1 MNERELMIFTHGFL
15 IANVVLEDTFRLYL
29 SLCDHQ
35 FAEKSFLD
43 YMLNKFKE
51 MTSDIGTIEKYKI
64 QKLFSDLGIPQGES
78 ILDELIDKCG
88 CCNFSSSGASSSNNN
103 SNAEWATVGEQH
115 EENALI
121 HWSTLYKG
129 LAVCVN
135 EDLRNSLPSPN
146 GSFDRA
152 VLDDS
157 SADRDHNSSTG
168 SGMGLKK
175 LLGAFSKEKKGT
187 TKAECAALFSN
198 ISRLDC
204 LNICHGDDVV
214 SREIANSTS
223 AYAQTSFSVT
233 LKGRENHPLI
243 FVCCK
248 PEHRDKWV
256 EAFKIGVVRAMTQ
269 SFDREVVEL
278 RKKIGWQHLVM
289 RTSLTSLVVLNDI
302 IALECACQDGGD
314 NDEGEDVRMELNLLD
329 EYNGYSPLHYA
340 TILGHV
346 ECMEVLLEAGSKVTL
361 EDRKGES
368 PMYHGKN
375 VLTAIRLY
383 DCRLY
388 ADNLLLHL
396 SSSYFKALKTRNDEV
411 ANVLEKYGADRT
423 DDLRKLI
430 QCEIEEQQN
439 GVDKEDGRLETCTET
454 LDNSEAA
461 SEAEIDE
468 LLLKAVNQLG

>member
-1 MNERELMIFTHGFL
+1 VNERELMIFTHGFL
-15 IANVVLEDTFRLYL
+15 IANVVLEDTFRIYL

-35 FAEKSFLD
+35 VTEKSFLD

-51 MTSDIGTIEKYKI
+51 MTSEVGTIEKYKI

-115 EENALI
+115 EENELI

-198 ISRLDC
+198 ISRIDC

-233 LKGRENHPLI
+233 LKGRDSHPLI

-256 EAFKIGVVRAMTQ
+256 EAFKIGVIRAMTQ

-289 RTSLTSLVVLNDI
+289 RSSLTSLVVLNDTI
-302 IALECACQDGGD
+302 VLECACQDGGA
-314 NDEGEDVRMELNLLD
+314 NDEGEEEEYRWSSNMKDVRMELNLLD

-340 TILGHV
+340 TILGHI

-375 VLTAIRLY
+375 VLTDIR
-383 DCRLY
+383 
-388 ADNLLLHL
+388 
-396 SSSYFKALKTRNDEV
+396 AL
-411 ANVLEKYGADRT
+411 
-423 DDLRKLI
+423 
-430 QCEIEEQQN
+430 
-439 GVDKEDGRLETCTET
+439 
-454 LDNSEAA
+454 
-461 SEAEIDE
+461 
-468 LLLKAVNQLG
+468 

>member
-15 IANVVLEDTFRLYL
+15 IANVVLEDTFRIYL

-35 FAEKSFLD
+35 FVTEKSFLD

-51 MTSDIGTIEKYKI
+51 MTSDIGTIEKYRV

-88 CCNFSSSGASSSNNN
+88 CCHISSVNSSGTSSSNNNN
-103 SNAEWATVGEQH
+103 SNAEWATVDEQH
-115 EENALI
+115 EENELI
-121 HWSTLYKG
+121 NWSTLYKG

-135 EDLRNSLPSPN
+135 QDLRKSLPSPN

-152 VLDDS
+152 VIDDS
-157 SADRDHNSSTG
+157 SADREHNSSTG

-187 TKAECAALFSN
+187 TKAECAALFSD
-198 ISRLDC
+198 ISRIDC
-204 LNICHGDDVV
+204 LNVCHGDDVV

-233 LKGRENHPLI
+233 LKGRENDPLI

-248 PEHRDKWV
+248 PEHCDKWV
-256 EAFKIGVVRAMTQ
+256 EAFKIGVIRAMTQ

-278 RKKIGWQHLVM
+278 REKIGWQHLVM
-289 RTSLTSLVVLNDI
+289 RTSLTSLVVLNDT

-314 NDEGEDVRMELNLLD
+314 NDEREEEERWSSNMKDVRMELNLLD

-340 TILGHV
+340 TILGHI
-346 ECMEVLLEAGSKVTL
+346 ECMEVLLEAGSKVT

-388 ADNLLLHL
+388 ADNNLFFCL
-396 SSSYFKALKTRNDEV
+396 SSSYSKHSKHEMMKQPMSLKSME
-411 ANVLEKYGADRT
+411 
-423 DDLRKLI
+423 
-430 QCEIEEQQN
+430 QIE
-439 GVDKEDGRLETCTET
+439 LMIC
-454 LDNSEAA
+454 A
-461 SEAEIDE
+461 S
-468 LLLKAVNQLG
+468 